1 MASLK
6 ERWDIELAHSY
17 FEHTLSNIPRCYYT
31 EMKFL
36 PHIYICLKLLES
48 HLLVCAVTDLFKS
61 YWFAKPKAET
71 IQDDQFQFLNLKKK
85 FFLIRG

>member
-6 ERWDIELAHSY
+6 EHWDIKSAHSY

-31 EMKFL
+31 KMKFIT
-36 PHIYICLKLLES
+36 HIYICLKLLES

-61 YWFAKPKAET
+61 HWFAKPKAET
-71 IQDDQFQFLNLKKK
+71 ISDDQVQFLT
-85 FFLIRG
+85 FF